1 MKKIIGILIF
11 IICLSACAMPVMA
24 EKEDVGIHATLTIV
38 PGSVHTPSDNVK
50 KIVEDVRANVTA
62 ARETIKGEVE
72 DIKSG
77 IRENI
82 SEVKSGI
89 RENVTENIKSG
100 IADKRSELASN
111 VSELRDSN
119 RQKLEEL
126 NKSLQNETPERRVWV
141 KNYNEVRV
149 AVHTLLS
156 MENRTGGI
164 GQNISAIAREFNNS
178 VDMSEKLE
186 QKIQDRSGIMRL
198 FLGGDRDAA
207 GQLANIT
214 SQNQARIQ
222 KIQQLINT
230 ATLDPDVRA
239 FLEEQ
244 LQAMQN
250 EETRLEQLATR
261 EQQDR
266 GLFGSLLGK

>member
-11 IICLSACAMPVMA
+11 IVCLSACALPVLAA
-24 EKEDVGIHATLTIV
+24 EKENVGIHTTLTIV
-38 PGSVHTPSDNVK
+38 PDSGHSPSENITR
-50 KIVEDVRANVTA
+50 IVEEVRVNGTT
-62 ARETIKGEVE
+62 ARETIQAEVQDRKNSIKE
-72 DIKSG
+72 NVSDIKTTIDDKQNSVAQ
-77 IRENI
+77 NI
-82 SEVKSGI
+82 SQMRNDL
-89 RENVTENIKSG
+89 REKQTEF
-100 IADKRSELASN
+100 
-111 VSELRDSN
+111 
-119 RQKLEEL
+119 
-126 NKSLQNETPERRVWV
+126 NKTLQNETPERRSRV
-141 KNYNEVRV
+141 KNQNDVRL
-149 AVHTLLS
+149 AVQTLLA
-156 MENRTGGI
+156 MEDRTGGI

-178 VDMSEKLE
+178 VNMSEKLE
-186 QKIQDRSGIMRL
+186 QKIQDRTGIMRV

-222 KIQQLINT
+222 KIQQVMNT
-230 ATLDPDVRA
+230 TTLDPDVRV

-266 GLFGSLLGK
+266 GLFGWLQR

>member
-11 IICLSACAMPVMA
+11 VICLSACVLPVMA

-38 PGSVHTPSDNVK
+38 PDSSRTLSDNVK
-50 KIVEDVRANVTA
+50 KIVDDTRENVTA
-62 ARETIKGEVE
+62 ARETIKGEIE

-77 IRENI
+77 IRENVT
-82 SEVKSGI
+82 EVKSGI
-89 RENVTENIKSG
+89 RENISEIKSG
-100 IADKRSELASN
+100 IEDRREDLARN
-111 VSELRDSN
+111 ISELRDRK
-119 RQKLEEL
+119 RQQLEDL
-126 NKSLQNETPERRVWV
+126 NKSLQNETPDRRNLV
-141 KNYNEVRV
+141 KNQNEVRI

-164 GQNISAIAREFNNS
+164 GQNVSAIAREFNNS
-178 VDMSEKLE
+178 VSISEKLE
-186 QKIQDRSGIMRL
+186 QKIQERSGILRV

-207 GQLANIT
+207 GELANIT
-214 SQNQARIQ
+214 AQNQARIQ

-230 ATLDPDVRA
+230 ATLDQDVRV

-244 LQAMQN
+244 LQAMQS

-266 GLFGSLLGK
+266 GLFGSLLGN

>member
-11 IICLSACAMPVMA
+11 IVCLSACAMPAMA
-24 EKEDVGIHATLTIV
+24 EKEDVGVHATLTIV
-38 PGSVHTPSDNVK
+38 PDSSHTPSDNGK

-62 ARETIKGEVE
+62 TRETIKNEIE
-72 DIKSG
+72 DFKAG
-77 IRENI
+77 IRENV
-82 SEVKSGI
+82 SDVKTGI
-89 RENVTENIKSG
+89 RENVTEVKTG
-100 IADKRSELASN
+100 LDDTRSEAARNISD
-111 VSELRDSN
+111 LRDRK
-119 RQKLEEL
+119 RQQLEDL
-126 NKSLQNETPERRVWV
+126 TKSLQNESPERRGWV
-141 KNYNEVRV
+141 KNQNEVRI
-149 AVHTLLS
+149 AVHSLLS
-156 MENRTGGI
+156 VENRTGGI

-178 VDMSEKLE
+178 VTMSGELE
-186 QKIQDRSGIMRL
+186 QKIQDRRGIMRV

-222 KIQQLINT
+222 KIQQLMST
-230 ATLDPDVRA
+230 ATLDPDVRV

-250 EETRLEQLATR
+250 EETRLEQLANR

-266 GLFGSLLGK
+266 GLFGWLGK

>member
-24 EKEDVGIHATLTIV
+24 EKEDAGVHATLTIV
-38 PGSVHTPSDNVK
+38 PASGHTPSDNVK
-50 KIVEDVRANVTA
+50 KIVEDVRDNVTT
-62 ARETIKGEVE
+62 ARETIKSEAEV
-72 DIKSG
+72 ITT
-77 IRENI
+77 
-82 SEVKSGI
+82 GI
-89 RENVTENIKSG
+89 RENVSEVKNG
-100 IADKRSELASN
+100 IREN
-111 VSELRDSN
+111 VSERKSGLEESRSEVARNISDLRDSK

-126 NKSLQNETPERRVWV
+126 NKSLQNEPLERRGRV
-141 KNYNEVRV
+141 KNQNEVRI
-149 AVHTLLS
+149 AVQTLLS
-156 MENRTGGI
+156 IQDRTGSI
-164 GQNISAIAREFNNS
+164 GQNVSAIARDFNNS
-178 VDMSEKLE
+178 VNMSEKLE
-186 QKIQDRSGIMRL
+186 QRIQDRSGIMRL

-230 ATLDPDVRA
+230 TNLDPDVRA

-244 LQAMQN
+244 IQVMQN

>member
-24 EKEDVGIHATLTIV
+24 EKENAGVHATLTII
-38 PGSVHTPSDNVK
+38 PGSGHTPNDNVK

-62 ARETIKGEVE
+62 ARETIKNEIE

-77 IRENI
+77 IRENVT
-82 SEVKSGI
+82 EVKTGL
-89 RENVTENIKSG
+89 EE
-100 IADKRSELASN
+100 KRSAVARN
-111 VSELRDSN
+111 ITDLRDSK

-126 NKSLQNETPERRVWV
+126 NKSLQSESPERRVWL
-141 KNYNEVRV
+141 KNHNEVRI

-156 MENRTGGI
+156 LEDRTGGI
-164 GQNISAIAREFNNS
+164 GQNISALAREFNNS
-178 VDMSEKLE
+178 VSMSEKLE
-186 QKIQDRSGIMRL
+186 QKIQERSGIIRI
-198 FLGGDRDAA
+198 FVGGDRDAA

-222 KIQQLINT
+222 KIQQLITT
-230 ATLDPDVRA
+230 ANLDPDVRV

-244 LQAMQN
+244 LQAMQA
-250 EETRLEQLATR
+250 EETRLEKLATR

>member
-24 EKEDVGIHATLTIV
+24 EKEDAGVHATLTII
-38 PGSVHTPSDNVK
+38 PGSGHTPNDNVK
-50 KIVEDVRANVTA
+50 KIVEDVRTNITA
-62 ARETIKGEVE
+62 ARETIKSDAE

-77 IRENI
+77 IREN
-82 SEVKSGI
+82 
-89 RENVTENIKSG
+89 VTAIKTG
-100 IADKRSELASN
+100 LDDKRSAVARNISD
-111 VSELRDSN
+111 LRESK

-126 NKSLQNETPERRVWV
+126 NQSLQRESPERRVWV
-141 KNYNEVRV
+141 KNYNEVRI

-156 MENRTGGI
+156 MEDRTGGI

-178 VDMSEKLE
+178 VNMSEKLE
-186 QKIQDRSGIMRL
+186 QKIQDRSGIMRV
-198 FLGGDRDAA
+198 FVGGDRDAA

-222 KIQQLINT
+222 KIQQLISP

-266 GLFGSLLGK
+266 GLFGWLVK

>member
-24 EKEDVGIHATLTIV
+24 EKEDAGVHATLTIV
-38 PGSVHTPSDNVK
+38 PESGHTPNDNVK
-50 KIVEDVRANVTA
+50 KIVEDVRTNITA
-62 ARETIKGEVE
+62 ARETIKSEAE

-77 IRENI
+77 IREN
-82 SEVKSGI
+82 
-89 RENVTENIKSG
+89 VTAIKTG
-100 IADKRSELASN
+100 LDDKRSAVARNISD
-111 VSELRDSN
+111 LRESK

-126 NKSLQNETPERRVWV
+126 NQSLQRESPERRVWV
-141 KNYNEVRV
+141 KNYNEVRI

-156 MENRTGGI
+156 MEDRTGGI

-178 VDMSEKLE
+178 VNMSEKLE
-186 QKIQDRSGIMRL
+186 QKIQDRSGIMRV
-198 FLGGDRDAA
+198 FVGGDRDAA

-222 KIQQLINT
+222 KIQQLIST

-266 GLFGSLLGK
+266 GLFGWLVK

>member
-11 IICLSACAMPVMA
+11 IVCLSACAMPVLAA
-24 EKEDVGIHATLTIV
+24 EKENVGIHATLAIV
-38 PGSVHTPSDNVK
+38 PDSGHSPSEHGTR
-50 KIVEDVRANVTA
+50 IVEEVRVNGTIARVTIQTEVQD
-62 ARETIKGEVE
+62 RKNSIKENMS
-72 DIKSG
+72 DIKITIDDKQNSLAQ
-77 IRENI
+77 NI
-82 SEVKSGI
+82 SQMRNDL
-89 RENVTENIKSG
+89 REKQNEFNTT
-100 IADKRSELASN
+100 
-111 VSELRDSN
+111 
-119 RQKLEEL
+119 
-126 NKSLQNETPERRVWV
+126 LQNETPERRSRV
-141 KNYNEVRV
+141 KNQNDVRL
-149 AVHTLLS
+149 AVQTLLA
-156 MENRTGGI
+156 MEDRTGGI

-178 VDMSEKLE
+178 VNMSEKLE
-186 QKIQDRSGIMRL
+186 QKIQDRTGIMRV

-222 KIQQLINT
+222 KIQQEMNT
-230 ATLDPDVRA
+230 TMLDPDVRV

-266 GLFGSLLGK
+266 GLFGWLQR

>member
-11 IICLSACAMPVMA
+11 IICLSACAMPVVA
-24 EKEDVGIHATLTIV
+24 EKEDVGVHATLTIV
-38 PGSVHTPSDNVK
+38 PDSGHTPSDNVK
-50 KIVEDVRANVTA
+50 KIVEDVKANVTS
-62 ARETIKGEVE
+62 ARETIKDQIE

-77 IRENI
+77 IRENV
-82 SEVKSGI
+82 SEVKTGI
-89 RENVTENIKSG
+89 RENVTDDIKSG
-100 IADKRSELASN
+100 IEDKRDEVARNISD
-111 VSELRDSN
+111 LRDSK

-126 NKSLQNETPERRVWV
+126 NKSLQNETQERRGWV
-141 KNYNEVRV
+141 KNQNEVRI
-149 AVHTLLS
+149 AVQTLLS
-156 MENRTGGI
+156 MEDRTGGI
-164 GQNISAIAREFNNS
+164 GQNISAIAREFNNT
-178 VDMSEKLE
+178 VTLSEKLE
-186 QKIQDRSGIMRL
+186 QKIQDRSGIMRV

-222 KIQQLINT
+222 KIQQLIST
-230 ATLDPDVRA
+230 ATLDPDVRV

-250 EETRLEQLATR
+250 EETRLEQLANR

-266 GLFGSLLGK
+266 GLFGWLGK

>member
-11 IICLSACAMPVMA
+11 VICLSACAMPAMA
-24 EKEDVGIHATLTIV
+24 EKEDVGVHATLTIV
-38 PGSVHTPSDNVK
+38 PDSSHSPSDTVK

-62 ARETIKGEVE
+62 ARETIKGEAE

-77 IRENI
+77 IRENVT
-82 SEVKSGI
+82 EVKSAI
-89 RENVTENIKSG
+89 RGNISEIKSG
-100 IADKRSELASN
+100 LDDKRSEVARNISD
-111 VSELRDSN
+111 LRESK
-119 RQKLEEL
+119 RQQLEDL
-126 NKSLQNETPERRVWV
+126 NKSLQNESPERRGWV
-141 KNYNEVRV
+141 KNQNEVRI

-178 VDMSEKLE
+178 VTMSEKLE
-186 QKIQDRSGIMRL
+186 QKIQDRSGIMRV

-214 SQNQARIQ
+214 VQNQARIQ
-222 KIQQLINT
+222 KIQQLI
-230 ATLDPDVRA
+230 ATENLDPDVRA

-244 LQAMQN
+244 LQAMQT

>member
-24 EKEDVGIHATLTIV
+24 EKEDAGVHATLTII
-38 PGSVHTPSDNVK
+38 PGSNHTPNDNGK
-50 KIVEDVRANVTA
+50 KIVEDVRTNITA
-62 ARETIKGEVE
+62 ARETIKSEAE

-77 IRENI
+77 IREN
-82 SEVKSGI
+82 
-89 RENVTENIKSG
+89 VTAIKTG
-100 IADKRSELASN
+100 LDDKRSAVARNISD
-111 VSELRDSN
+111 LRESK

-126 NKSLQNETPERRVWV
+126 NQSLQRESPERRVWV
-141 KNYNEVRV
+141 KNHNEVRI

-156 MENRTGGI
+156 MEDRTGGI

-178 VDMSEKLE
+178 VNMSEKLE
-186 QKIQDRSGIMRL
+186 QKIQDRSGIMRV
-198 FLGGDRDAA
+198 FVGGDRDAA

-222 KIQQLINT
+222 KIQQLIST

-266 GLFGSLLGK
+266 GLFGWLVK

>member
-11 IICLSACAMPVMA
+11 VICLSACAMPVMA
-24 EKEDVGIHATLTIV
+24 EKENVGINATLTII
-38 PGSVHTPSDNVK
+38 PDSGHNPSDNVK
-50 KIVEDVRANVTA
+50 KIVEDARANVTA
-62 ARETIKGEVE
+62 ARETIKSEVG
-72 DIKSG
+72 DIKDS
-77 IRENI
+77 IRENVTD
-82 SEVKSGI
+82 VKTGI
-89 RENVTENIKSG
+89 RENVSDIKSG
-100 IADKRSELASN
+100 LDDTRSEIARNISD
-111 VSELRDSN
+111 LRN
-119 RQKLEEL
+119 TKRLQLEEL
-126 NKSLQNETPERRVWV
+126 NKSLQNE
-141 KNYNEVRV
+141 VRI

-178 VDMSEKLE
+178 INMSEKLE
-186 QKIQDRSGIMRL
+186 QKIQDRSGIMRV
-198 FLGGDRDAA
+198 FLGGERDAA

-222 KIQQLINT
+222 KIQQLITT
-230 ATLDPDVRA
+230 ANLDPDVRA

-244 LQAMQN
+244 LQAMQD
-250 EETRLEQLATR
+250 EDTRLEQLATR

>member
-38 PGSVHTPSDNVK
+38 PDSGHTPSDNVK
-50 KIVEDVRANVTA
+50 KIVEDEKSNVTA

-72 DIKSG
+72 DLKF
-77 IRENI
+77 
-82 SEVKSGI
+82 GI
-89 RENVTENIKSG
+89 RENVTEGKSG
-100 IADKRSELASN
+100 IEDKRSELARN
-111 VSELRDSN
+111 ISELRDSK

-126 NKSLQNETPERRVWV
+126 NKSLQNESPERRGWV
-141 KNYNEVRV
+141 KNQNEVRI

-156 MENRTGGI
+156 MENRTDGI
-164 GQNISAIAREFNNS
+164 GQNISAIARDFNNS
-178 VDMSEKLE
+178 VNMSEKFE
-186 QKIQDRSGIMRL
+186 RKIQERRGIMRV
-198 FLGGDRDAA
+198 FVGGDRDAA

-214 SQNQARIQ
+214 TQNQARIQ
-222 KIQQLINT
+222 KIQQLIST

-244 LQAMQN
+244 LQVMQN
-250 EETRLEQLATR
+250 EETRLEQLATH

>member
-24 EKEDVGIHATLTIV
+24 EKEDVGVHATLTIV
-38 PGSVHTPSDNVK
+38 PGSDHTPNDNVK

-62 ARETIKGEVE
+62 ARETIKNEIE

-77 IRENI
+77 IRENVT
-82 SEVKSGI
+82 EVKTGL
-89 RENVTENIKSG
+89 EE
-100 IADKRSELASN
+100 KRSAVPRN
-111 VSELRDSN
+111 ITDLRDSK
-119 RQKLEEL
+119 RQKLEKL
-126 NKSLQNETPERRVWV
+126 NQSLQSESPERRIWV
-141 KNYNEVRV
+141 KNHNEVRI

-156 MENRTGGI
+156 LEDRTGGI
-164 GQNISAIAREFNNS
+164 GQNISALAREFNNS
-178 VDMSEKLE
+178 VSMSEQLE
-186 QKIQDRSGIMRL
+186 KKIQDRTGIMRI
-198 FLGGDRDAA
+198 FVGGDRDAA

-222 KIQQLINT
+222 KIQQLIAT
-230 ATLDPDVRA
+230 ATLDPEVRA

-266 GLFGSLLGK
+266 GLFGWFVK